1 MRPCRLLSLLLAL
14 VLVLSLFSGCGTLRS
29 IRENMLAKQDDNA
42 ITASEQEDDEKESEM
57 DAPEQTDTTETPE
70 RSKQPAKAD
79 MYAAYAAIVADREQA
94 YGVGQRSPERDGS
107 EICWMH
113 GVACVR
119 LQDLNIDGV
128 EELLLWENTL
138 TNNNPNIAQI
148 EVWTYANGTAVE
160 LYCGSPC
167 FGGDISGQS
176 LELLTRGGETLL
188 VTGTAAGE
196 INLEY
201 YAIRN
206 GKMIRV
212 HTLKDDSDDHT
223 VCNYDEQRISSEE
236 ARKIVSA
243 SVSLCNVCVTTP
255 GQAAAILRE
264 TEQVRQTL
272 GL

>member
-1 MRPCRLLSLLLAL
+1 MRPHRLLAL
-14 VLVLSLFSGCGTLRS
+14 LLVFAMMMSLSACSS
-29 IRENMLAKQDDNA
+29 REIAV
-42 ITASEQEDDEKESEM
+42 EDAEPDEETSDALNSDEPDEKVS
-57 DAPEQTDTTETPE
+57 TE
-70 RSKQPAKAD
+70 RI
-79 MYAAYAAIVADREQA
+79 YAAYREIVREREET
-94 YGVGQRSPERDGS
+94 YGIGARSPDRPDS
-107 EICWMH
+107 AICWMY

-119 LQDLNIDGV
+119 LWDLDGNGV

-138 TNNNPNIAQI
+138 TDNHPNMAQI

-176 LELLTRGGETLL
+176 LELLTRDGETLL

-212 HTLKDDSDDHT
+212 HTLKDNAYDHS
-223 VCNYDEQRISSEE
+223 VCNYDEQQISSEE
-236 ARKIVSA
+236 AWEIVSA
-243 SVSLCNVCVTTP
+243 SVSLCNACVMTTAE
-255 GQAAAILRE
+255 AAAILRE
-264 TEQVRQTL
+264 TEETRVVL

>member
-1 MRPCRLLSLLLAL
+1 MRSRRLFALLLVFAMMLSLSACASREIAVEDAEPDEETSDAL
-14 VLVLSLFSGCGTLRS
+14 NSD
-29 IRENMLAKQDDNA
+29 EP
-42 ITASEQEDDEKESEM
+42 DEKVS
-57 DAPEQTDTTETPE
+57 TE
-70 RSKQPAKAD
+70 RI
-79 MYAAYAAIVADREQA
+79 YAAYREIVREREETYGIGARSLDR
-94 YGVGQRSPERDGS
+94 PDS
-107 EICWMH
+107 EICWMY

-119 LQDLNIDGV
+119 LWDLDGNGV

-138 TNNNPNIAQI
+138 TDNHPNMAQI

-176 LELLTRGGETLL
+176 LELLTREGETLL

-212 HTLKDDSDDHT
+212 HTLKDNAYDHS
-223 VCNYDEQRISSEE
+223 VCNYDEQQISSEE
-236 ARKIVSA
+236 AWEIVSA
-243 SVSLCNVCVTTP
+243 SVSLCNACVLTTP
-255 GQAAAILRE
+255 DAANILRE
-264 TEQVRQTL
+264 TEQTRMLL
-272 GL
+272 GV